1 VHHDSGFHHV
11 VGIVAGRN
19 VHEMEKRGKGG
30 SSGRHEEERKSN
42 LSGDQ
47 CVAPSA
53 SDVAGNA
60 APRGLDS
67 ADQISS

>member
-1 VHHDSGFHHV
+1 
-11 VGIVAGRN
+11 
-19 VHEMEKRGKGG
+19 MEKRGKGG